1 MLSQARGGVGGARG
15 REELAEVFS
24 PSQRKFPDSRARMG
38 SNSIL
43 PSAGEATAGQWD
55 EEVKVSRCVPSE
67 WHMGSI
73 HRGPRLGRRL
83 PSPLPFRA
91 SCKPLWIA
99 L

>member
-43 PSAGEATAGQWD
+43 PSAGEAAAGQWD
-55 EEVKVSRCVPSE
+55 EEVKVSRCIPSE

-73 HRGPRLGRRL
+73 HGVLGRVGDFQVPYPSEL
-83 PSPLPFRA
+83 PASPYG
-91 SCKPLWIA
+91 
-99 L
+99 

>member
-1 MLSQARGGVGGARG
+1 MGGARG

-24 PSQRKFPDSRARMG
+24 PSQRKFPESRARIG

-43 PSAGEATAGQWD
+43 PSAEEAAAGQWD
-55 EEVKVSRCVPSE
+55 EEVKVSKCIRSE
-67 WHMGSI
+67 WHTGSI
-73 HRGPRLGRRL
+73 YKDTRSGWGLS
-83 PSPLPFRA
+83 SPLTSRA